1 MPVLSVVEY
10 GRIFKSDADFSLDD
24 GNLRLTAKHFES
36 LLTILDNEDEDAPD
50 YSRVLTYLRPKGQ
63 EQLRVQNYVGVVRL
77 DDGVQIEVLPKT
89 SKNLERRH
97 ARKLLIKMLVEL
109 VDSPFFEGTAADLEV
124 HDMPIFELVLRCY
137 LEQVTTIVRKGI
149 ARTYVTQQDNL
160 VFLRGKLQMTEHIR
174 RNSYNATRV
183 FCEFDEY
190 DTDRPINR
198 LIKGALSIVNKLSRD
213 ATNQQRCREL
223 LFWFDGVPGTT
234 DPRTDLQR
242 MQRDRLVQHYAP
254 AMPLC
259 KLILFGLNPLTKKGE
274 NQVISMLFPMEMV
287 FEAYVAAKL
296 PLQFREWR
304 ILTQAKGKALVD
316 DHLNRQMFN
325 LRPDLKFVNAHRCV
339 IGDTKWKL
347 INQAN
352 RRDKYGISQ
361 ADIYQLFGYTK
372 KYLGGQ
378 SQKEV
383 LLIYPASDRFTKPL
397 EPFWFRGDDEV
408 LYVVPYDL
416 DSERLIL
423 PPGSLLNE
431 GMQLVAQSV

>member
-1 MPVLSVVEY
+1 MPVLSVAEY
-10 GRIFKSDADFSLDD
+10 GRIFKSDADLSLDD

-50 YSRVLTYLRPKGQ
+50 YSRVLTYLRPRGQ

-77 DDGVQIEVLPKT
+77 DDGVQIEVLPKI
-89 SKNLERRH
+89 SKNLDRRS

-109 VDSPFFEGTAADLEV
+109 VDSPFFEGTAADLEA
-124 HDMPIFELVLRCY
+124 HDMPIFELILRCY

-149 ARTYVTQQDNL
+149 ARTYVTKQDNL
-160 VFLRGKLQMTEHIR
+160 VFLRGKLQMAEHIR

-183 FCEFDEY
+183 YCEFDEY
-190 DTDRPINR
+190 DADRPINR
-198 LIKGALSIVNKLSRD
+198 LIKGALSIVSKLSRD

-223 LFWFDGVPGTT
+223 LFWFDGVPATV

-242 MQRDRLVQHYAP
+242 MQRDRLIQHYAP

-259 KLILFGLNPLTKKGE
+259 KLILFGLNPLTQQGE
-274 NQVISMLFPMEMV
+274 NQVISMLFPMETV

-296 PLQFREWR
+296 PLQLHGWKVS
-304 ILTQAKGKALVD
+304 TQATGRALVD
-316 DHLNRQMFN
+316 DHLNRRMFS
-325 LRPDLKFVNAHRCV
+325 LRPDLSFKKAQTRV

-352 RRDKYGISQ
+352 RSDKYGISQ

-372 KYLGGQ
+372 KYLDEQ
-378 SQKEV
+378 VQKEV
-383 LLIYPASDRFTKPL
+383 LLIYPASDTFTKPL
-397 EPFWFRGDDEV
+397 KPFWYREHDEV
-408 LYVVPYDL
+408 LHVVPYDL
-416 DSERLIL
+416 DSETLIL
-423 PPGSLLNE
+423 PSQSLLNE
-431 GMQLVAQSV
+431 DIQLVAQSV

>member
-1 MPVLSVVEY
+1 MPVLFVAEY
-10 GRIFKSDADFSLDD
+10 GRIFKSDADLSLDD

-36 LLTILDNEDEDAPD
+36 LLTILDNEDDDIPD

-77 DDGVQIEVLPKT
+77 DDGVQIEVLPKL
-89 SKNLERRH
+89 SKHLERRH

-109 VDSPFFEGTAADLEV
+109 VDSPFFEGTAADLKA

-259 KLILFGLNPLTKKGE
+259 KLILFGLNPLTKQGE
-274 NQVISMLFPMEMV
+274 NQVISMLFPMETV

-296 PLQFREWR
+296 PLQLREWR
-304 ILTQAKGKALVD
+304 ISTQAKGKALVD

-352 RRDKYGISQ
+352 RSDKYGISQ

-372 KYLGGQ
+372 KYLGDQ
-378 SQKEV
+378 LQKEV
-383 LLIYPASDRFTKPL
+383 LLIYPASDKFTKPL
-397 EPFWFRGDDEV
+397 EPFWYRGDDEV

-423 PPGSLLNE
+423 PSGSLLNE

>member
-1 MPVLSVVEY
+1 MAILSVAEY
-10 GRIFKSDADFSLDD
+10 GRIYKSDVDLSLDD

-77 DDGVQIEVLPKT
+77 DDGVQIEVLPKL

-109 VDSPFFEGTAADLEV
+109 VDSPFFEGTAADLEA

-190 DTDRPINR
+190 DADRPINR
-198 LIKGALSIVNKLSRD
+198 LIKGALTIVSKLSRD

-223 LFWFDGVPGTT
+223 LFWFDGVPGTK

-259 KLILFGLNPLTKKGE
+259 KLILFGLNPLTKQGE
-274 NQVISMLFPMEMV
+274 NQVISMLFPMETV
-287 FEAYVAAKL
+287 FESYVAAKL
-296 PLQFREWR
+296 SSQFPEWR
-304 ILTQAKGKALVD
+304 ISTQATGKALID
-316 DHLNRQMFN
+316 EHLNRRMFN
-325 LRPDLKFVNAHRCV
+325 LKPDLKFVRAHTHV

-352 RRDKYGISQ
+352 RSDKYGISQ

-372 KYLGGQ
+372 KYLQ
-378 SQKEV
+378 SQRQKEV
-383 LLIYPASDRFTKPL
+383 LLVYPASDTFTEPL
-397 EPFWFRGDDEV
+397 EPFWYREYDEV

-416 DSERLIL
+416 DTETLIL
-423 PPGSLLNE
+423 PSQSLLNE
-431 GMQLVAQSV
+431 DMQLIAQSV

>member
-1 MPVLSVVEY
+1 VPILSVSEY
-10 GRIFKSDADFSLDD
+10 GRIFKSDTDLSLDD
-24 GNLRLTAKHFES
+24 GNLRRTAKHFES
-36 LLTILDNEDEDAPD
+36 LLTILDNEDEDLPD

-63 EQLRVQNYVGVVRL
+63 EQLRVQNHVGVVRL
-77 DDGVQIEVLPKT
+77 DDGVQIEVLPKI

-109 VDSPFFEGTAADLEV
+109 VDSPFFEGTAADLEA

-149 ARTYVTQQDNL
+149 ARTYVTQQNNL
-160 VFLRGKLQMTEHIR
+160 VFLRGKLQMAEHIR

-190 DTDRPINR
+190 EADRPINR
-198 LIKGALSIVNKLSRD
+198 LIKGALSIVSKLSRD

-234 DPRTDLQR
+234 DPRMDLQR
-242 MQRDRLVQHYAP
+242 MQRDRLIQHYAP

-259 KLILFGLNPLTKKGE
+259 KLILFGLNPLTQQGE
-274 NQVISMLFPMEMV
+274 NQVISMLFPMEKV
-287 FEAYVAAKL
+287 FESYVAAKL
-296 PLQFREWR
+296 FAQFRDWR
-304 ILTQAKGKALVD
+304 ISTQATGKALVD
-316 DHLNRQMFN
+316 DHLNKTKFN
-325 LRPDLKFVNAHRCV
+325 LKPDLQFENTKTRV

-347 INQAN
+347 IDQSNSGKDYN
-352 RRDKYGISQ
+352 ISQ

-372 KYLGGQ
+372 KYLGDQ
-378 SQKEV
+378 LHKEV
-383 LLIYPASDRFTKPL
+383 LLIYPASDTFTQPL
-397 EPFWFRGDDEV
+397 EPFWYRKDDEV

-416 DSERLIL
+416 NSETLIL
-423 PPGSLLNE
+423 PSDSLLNE
-431 GMQLVAQSV
+431 DMHLIVAS